1 MTKLPSLTKNKI
13 INILICLSLFIYLC
27 IFNNIK
33 NQNLE
38 PNFKKIYDFEKEIAD
53 SFLYSFFIENEI
65 SKIKKFRKIN
75 ANNELIDKSDIK
87 KYKRKGIPDISV
99 IITVF
104 NQENCFFKA
113 LRSVQNQSIKNIEI
127 IIVDDCSNDNSL
139 SIISK
144 YQKEDD
150 RIILLK
156 HKNNYG
162 TIKSRS
168 DGIRLAKGKY
178 ITIIDGDDGLASK
191 DILFNCFN
199 IAKIADLDVLEFYNA
214 NFIKKEYKNIGKN
227 LLPIKNLNNRIIYQ
241 PELKYKFI
249 KITEKDELWIY
260 LNRQIW
266 AKFIKNDIFK
276 KVLEFIG
283 PKYTEDYI
291 SIFEDTIMS
300 VSLFIISKSYYL
312 LKKPGYYRTNNE
324 CLKSISTN
332 TKIKCNY
339 NNCIINKNLDPIKY
353 LNFLVD
359 KLNSS
364 KIEKELIY
372 HEFFTID
379 YHFDL
384 YNNIKDNFEYIF
396 QFLDLLMHKFKFNI
410 NQIHRITKFK
420 NRLIM
425 KKKKIKHI

>member
-33 NQNLE
+33 NQNLD

-260 LNRQIW
+260 L
-266 AKFIKNDIFK
+266 K
-276 KVLEFIG
+276 K
-283 PKYTEDYI
+283 Y
-291 SIFEDTIMS
+291 
-300 VSLFIISKSYYL
+300 
-312 LKKPGYYRTNNE
+312 
-324 CLKSISTN
+324 
-332 TKIKCNY
+332 
-339 NNCIINKNLDPIKY
+339 
-353 LNFLVD
+353 
-359 KLNSS
+359 
-364 KIEKELIY
+364 
-372 HEFFTID
+372 
-379 YHFDL
+379 
-384 YNNIKDNFEYIF
+384 
-396 QFLDLLMHKFKFNI
+396 
-410 NQIHRITKFK
+410 
-420 NRLIM
+420 
-425 KKKKIKHI
+425 